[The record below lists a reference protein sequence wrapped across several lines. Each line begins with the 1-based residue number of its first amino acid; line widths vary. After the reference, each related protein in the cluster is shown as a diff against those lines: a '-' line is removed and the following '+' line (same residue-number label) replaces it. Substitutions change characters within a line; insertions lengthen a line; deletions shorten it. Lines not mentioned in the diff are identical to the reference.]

1 MALLDISQYDRMPVD
16 GLGHSIPTGLEP
28 QTAQVQVAIGA
39 GSVQSAVFDQGTQ
52 FVRLHTDVACRI
64 EFGVNPT
71 AAATSKRMAAN
82 ATEYFGVKKA
92 SSGPMR
98 VAVIATT

>member
-1 MALLDISQYDRMPVD
+1 MALLDISQYDRLPID
-16 GLGHSIPTGLEP
+16 GMGRAIPTALEP
-28 QTAQVQVAIGA
+28 HNTHEQVAVGG
-39 GSVQSAVFDQGTQ
+39 GSLQSAVFDQGTQ
-52 FVRLHTDVACRI
+52 FVRLHTDTACRV

-71 AAATSKRMAAN
+71 AAGTSKRLAAN

-92 SSGPMR
+92 GSGPMR